1 MIKQTQHDD
10 NDDDGFFIVN
20 GKKVARD
27 GTIVRVM
34 PMTMMDEQS
43 DELHRAV
50 AAAAQQ
56 RRNEKFSAQVKG
68 YQMSDD
74 ANHDADLK
82 ARVDR
87 YEARDKRLS
96 DAWKKPPPVV
106 MPQQQDN
113 KPLSTL
119 TSDERQAAKDKRLEN
134 AWRRP

>member
-1 MIKQTQHDD
+1 MIKRTQHDD
-10 NDDDGFFIVN
+10 DDDDGFDIIN
-20 GKKVARD
+20 GKKIARN
-27 GTIVRVM
+27 GTVLRVD
-34 PMTMMDEQS
+34 PFMMDGMS
-43 DELHRAV
+43 DDLQRAI

-68 YQMSDD
+68 YQMSDN

-87 YEARDKRLS
+87 YEARDKRVS
-96 DAWKKPPPVV
+96 EAWRNPPAVV